1 VLSDGV
7 VSLIRTYVPLGVG
20 LAVTYL
26 ARELGVVLDEDTSAM
41 ASSAAVAVVTAVYYA
56 AARALE
62 SRWPALG
69 VLLGAAKT
77 PSYPGGE
84 GSARQ

>member
-1 VLSDGV
+1 MLSDGV
-7 VSLIRTYVPLGVG
+7 VSLIRTYVPLAVGV
-20 LAVTYL
+20 AVTYL
-26 ARELGVVLDEDTSAM
+26 ARKLGVVLDEDTSAM

-62 SRWPALG
+62 SRWPTLG
-69 VLLGAAKT
+69 VLLGAARA

>member
-1 VLSDGV
+1 MNDYVI
-7 VSLIRTYVPLGVG
+7 SLIRTWVPVGVG
-20 LAVTYL
+20 LVITWL
-26 ARELGVVLDEDTSAM
+26 ARKLGVVLDEDTSAA
-41 ASSAAVAVVTAVYYA
+41 ASAVAAAVVTAVYYA

-69 VLLGAAKT
+69 VLLGAPKT

>member
-1 VLSDGV
+1 MLSDGV
-7 VSLIRTYVPLGVG
+7 VSLIRTYVPLAVGV
-20 LAVTYL
+20 AVTYL
-26 ARELGVVLDEDTSAM
+26 ARELGVVLDEDTSAA
-41 ASSAAVAVVTAVYYA
+41 ASAVAAAVVTAVYYA

-69 VLLGAAKT
+69 VLLGAARA

>member
-1 VLSDGV
+1 MSDAIL
-7 VSLIRTYVPLGVG
+7 SLIRTYMPLAVGV
-20 LAVTYL
+20 AVTYL

-69 VLLGAAKT
+69 VLLGAARA

>member
-1 VLSDGV
+1 MNDYVI
-7 VSLIRTYVPLGVG
+7 SLIRTWVPVGVG
-20 LAVTYL
+20 LVITWL
-26 ARELGVVLDEDTSAM
+26 ARELGVVLDDDTTAT
-41 ASSAAVAVVTAVYYA
+41 AATVAVAVVTAVYYA

-77 PSYPGGE
+77 PAYPARAGE
-84 GSARQ
+84 VRR

>member
-1 VLSDGV
+1 VLNDGV
-7 VSLIRTYVPLGVG
+7 VSLIRTYVPLAVGV
-20 LAVTYL
+20 AVTYL
-26 ARELGVVLDEDTSAM
+26 AQTLGVVLDEDTSAT
-41 ASSAAVAVVTAVYYA
+41 ASSAAVAIVTAVYYA

-69 VLLGAAKT
+69 VLLGAARA

>member
-1 VLSDGV
+1 VLNDGV
-7 VSLIRTYVPLGVG
+7 VSLIRTYVPLAVGV
-20 LAVTYL
+20 AVTYL
-26 ARELGVVLDEDTSAM
+26 AQTLGVVLDEDTSAM
-41 ASSAAVAVVTAVYYA
+41 ASAVAVAVVTAVYYA

-77 PSYPGGE
+77 PAYPARAGE
-84 GSARQ
+84 VRR

>member
-1 VLSDGV
+1 MLNDGV

-26 ARELGVVLDEDTSAM
+26 AQTFGVVLDEDTSAM
-41 ASSAAVAVVTAVYYA
+41 ASSAAVAIVTAVYYA

-69 VLLGAAKT
+69 VLLGASKA
-77 PSYPGGE
+77 PSYT
-84 GSARQ
+84 SR